1 MVLMHLCGVCL
12 RPEGFSIQVVS
23 AQDDILVSRWEFPK
37 IGGPSIVP
45 QIVGS
50 FLQGTPNKVP

>member
-1 MVLMHLCGVCL
+1 MHLCGVCL
-12 RPEGFSIQVVS
+12 RPEGFSILVS